1 MLLDR
6 AEPDATMDTDS
17 DDAQEGDSDEEA
29 VRESIPST
37 PTEDAEPTGE
47 SNPLTSAEEIT
58 ELQESSQI
66 DRSVTEEPAELPT
79 DDSSSTPK
87 EENSSVNIRHL
98 RRGRTVTSEMR
109 PKPKKRRR

>member
-1 MLLDR
+1 MLLDH

-17 DDAQEGDSDEEA
+17 DDAQESDSDAEA

-37 PTEDAEPTGE
+37 LTEDAEPTGE
-47 SNPLTSAEEIT
+47 SNPSTSAEDST

-66 DRSVTEEPAELPT
+66 DQSVTEEPAKLPT
-79 DDSSSTPK
+79 DDSSSTPE